1 MKSAVR
7 FFEKYFSTLVI
18 QTPEK
23 LIKI

>member
-1 MKSAVR
+1 MKSEVR